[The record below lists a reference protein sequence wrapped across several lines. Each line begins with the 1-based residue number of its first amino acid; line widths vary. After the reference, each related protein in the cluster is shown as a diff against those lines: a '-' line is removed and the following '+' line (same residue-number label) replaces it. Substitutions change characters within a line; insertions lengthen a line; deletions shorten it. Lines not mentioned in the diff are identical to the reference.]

1 MPNKNA
7 QIAKEMLNDVRC
19 FFRDLGWL
27 FLFLVLPAC
36 AVAGGIMFLFS
47 LLR

>member
-1 MPNKNA
+1 MPNKIV
-7 QIAKEMLNDVRC
+7 QIAKEMLNDVMC
-19 FFRDLGWL
+19 FFRDIGWV

-36 AVAGGIMFLFS
+36 MVEGLIMFLFS

>member
-36 AVAGGIMFLFS
+36 AVAGLIMFLFS
-47 LLR
+47 LLG

>member
-7 QIAKEMLNDVRC
+7 QIAKEMLTDVGC

-36 AVAGGIMFLFS
+36 AAAGLIMFLFS
-47 LLR
+47 LLG